1 MKKKDCNESFEYND
15 DEMLD
20 VKNGILLSPL
30 YDFLFD
36 KHLVTFDDEGRLL
49 VSSKINS
56 QNVEKIGLSKDI
68 KITLS
73 EWIKR
78 YFSLHRERFRRKEK
92 ELPD

>member
-73 EWIKR
+73 EGMIKYLR
-78 YFSLHRERFRRKEK
+78 KHREKFRRIEN
-92 ELPD
+92 ELP